1 MQSNRTVSEELAFK
15 AAELDAALQEAG
27 FHLAYTD
34 PEAARDFAY
43 RARYLRGKSTLFPLL
58 TASLEYYHAT
68 RTSSLKITASEE
80 WENRTYACLVKNF
93 GGDMKELLEN
103 YFSAVRRGV
112 PFTLEEPKKT
122 FS

>member
-1 MQSNRTVSEELAFK
+1 MPFCGILVPILSQDSAASATGERSPAHGGRGIISPMQSNRTVSEELAFK

-58 TASLEYYHAT
+58 NASVEYYHAT
-68 RTSSLKITASEE
+68 KRWSIKISASEE
-80 WENRTYACLVKNF
+80 WEN
-93 GGDMKELLEN
+93 
-103 YFSAVRRGV
+103 
-112 PFTLEEPKKT
+112 
-122 FS
+122 